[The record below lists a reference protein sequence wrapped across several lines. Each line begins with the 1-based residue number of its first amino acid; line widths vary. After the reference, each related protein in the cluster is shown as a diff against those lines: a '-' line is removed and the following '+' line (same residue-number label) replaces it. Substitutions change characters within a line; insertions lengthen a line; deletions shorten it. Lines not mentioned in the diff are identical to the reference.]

1 MQHLDRCP
9 EGLEYLYSIHL
20 PFEPGYGSSRIIEL
34 NHMFLRLCG
43 PPSSPLSFNL
53 AVVLPRWMT
62 YRFRLAT
69 DCISPTVSHH
79 RLQRGLPGYLILFD
93 PHAFVHQ
100 RQLRIRE
107 MPSQSVFCVISM
119 HFTATPHIPPTASA
133 FQPASINGTV
143 EVEPLNFT
151 ADLTDRLRT
160 L

>member
-1 MQHLDRCP
+1 
-9 EGLEYLYSIHL
+9 
-20 PFEPGYGSSRIIEL
+20 
-34 NHMFLRLCG
+34 
-43 PPSSPLSFNL
+43 
-53 AVVLPRWMT
+53 MT

-69 DCISPTVSHH
+69 DCVSPTVSHH

-93 PHAFVHQ
+93 PHAFVPQ

-133 FQPASINGTV
+133 FKPASINGTV

-151 ADLTDRLRT
+151 ADLIDRLRT

>member
-1 MQHLDRCP
+1 
-9 EGLEYLYSIHL
+9 
-20 PFEPGYGSSRIIEL
+20 
-34 NHMFLRLCG
+34 
-43 PPSSPLSFNL
+43 
-53 AVVLPRWMT
+53 MT

-69 DCISPTVSHH
+69 DCVSPTVSHH

-93 PHAFVHQ
+93 PHAFVPQ

-133 FQPASINGTV
+133 FQSSSINGTFQV
-143 EVEPLNFT
+143 ELGNFT
-151 ADLTDRLRT
+151 ADLHDRLRT